1 MSERANGSHE
11 DLETRDRVGQP
22 IQLSWRINMQDTPIE
37 QMNAE
42 NVEEFEVLIFESRDL
57 EVSVIS
63 LRAPWNFALEN
74 YEISLQ

>member
-1 MSERANGSHE
+1 MFERANGSHE
-11 DLETRDRVGQP
+11 DLDTRDRVGQP

-42 NVEEFEVLIFESRDL
+42 NVEEFAVLIFESRDL

-63 LRAPWNFALEN
+63 FRDPFRITTEHYDL
-74 YEISLQ
+74 SLQ

>member
-1 MSERANGSHE
+1 MCERATGSLE
-11 DLETRDRVGQP
+11 DLESRDRVGQP

-42 NVEEFEVLIFESRDL
+42 NVEEFAVLIFESRGL

-63 LRAPWNFALEN
+63 LRAPWKFAIEN
-74 YEISLQ
+74 YDICLQ

>member
-1 MSERANGSHE
+1 
-11 DLETRDRVGQP
+11 
-22 IQLSWRINMQDTPIE
+22 MQDTPIE
-37 QMNAE
+37 PMSAE

-63 LRAPWNFALEN
+63 LRAPWKFEMEN